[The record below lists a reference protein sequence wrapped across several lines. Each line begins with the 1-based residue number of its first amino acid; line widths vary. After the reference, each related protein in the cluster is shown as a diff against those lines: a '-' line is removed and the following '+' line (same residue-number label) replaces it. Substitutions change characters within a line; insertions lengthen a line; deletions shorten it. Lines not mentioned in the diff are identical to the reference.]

1 VFLKEGVELN
11 EQAGGKDQGGV
22 GGRDCDQNIMFAFL
36 IKKKKREAG
45 SGGTL
50 L

>member
-1 VFLKEGVELN
+1 MN